1 MAPEALSVDVAP
13 GQMVAGVAASVNVGK
28 ALTSMFTVPCP
39 LQPLASSPSTVY
51 VVLIV
56 GLSVAGFN
64 VDPIGA
70 QV

>member
-39 LQPLASSPSTVY
+39 LQPLASSPSTV
-51 VVLIV
+51 
-56 GLSVAGFN
+56 
-64 VDPIGA
+64 
-70 QV
+70 